1 MQVRTA
7 LPNLIANVLFG
18 AGHRD
23 KRARII
29 HRIAMAI
36 ALSTLAFSILMGLA
50 GFEFLDRK
58 SFLEPFYLS
67 WISGAALFL
76 LSIWIAIKQLDNP
89 AAESS
94 QRRMEI
100 LVKGR
105 EGPAVEYFLRKFHE
119 FEHYAE
125 FSCQRIV
132 FKDYRANGERV
143 LVEKTVSMLL
153 KNFIEDVWSNY
164 THTIAH
170 DTGVDSDEFSIMY
183 FRVNG
188 ERRGIAASNEGKQ
201 RSTTYDIRIEPDQ
214 GVLVEFGVRH
224 WIENPQNLTQ
234 SVPRFTSKLSL
245 DFENHTDRPVTFAWG
260 DERIEL
266 TPGDVKPV
274 LTLHDLPPGLA
285 YRGELSLRA

>member
-1 MQVRTA
+1 MRTA
-7 LPNLIANVLFG
+7 LSKVIANVLFG
-18 AGHRD
+18 ASHRD

-29 HRIAMAI
+29 HRIALAI
-36 ALSTLAFSILMGLA
+36 TLTTLAFSLLMGLT
-50 GFEFLDRK
+50 GFEFIDRK
-58 SFLEPFYLS
+58 GFLEPFYLS

-76 LSIWIAIKQLDNP
+76 LSIWIAIKQMDNP

-100 LVKGR
+100 LMQGR
-105 EGPAVEYFLRKFHE
+105 EGPAVEYFLRRFHE
-119 FEHYAE
+119 FEHYAA
-125 FSCQRIV
+125 SSHQKII
-132 FKDYRANGERV
+132 FKDYRASDGRI

-153 KNFIEDVWSNY
+153 KNFIEDVWSSY

-170 DTGVDSDEFSIMY
+170 DTGVDGDGFSILY

-188 ERRGIAASNEGKQ
+188 ERRAVAASNEGKQ

-214 GVLVEFGVRH
+214 GVLVEFGIKH
-224 WIENPQNLTQ
+224 WIENPQNLAQ

-260 DERIEL
+260 EDRIEL
-266 TPGDVKPV
+266 APGDKKPV
-274 LTLHDLPPGLA
+274 LELHDLPPGLA
-285 YRGELSLRA
+285 YHGELSLRTSL